1 MSKRLPA
8 AAAEEKEEEE
18 EAPAPA
24 TATEEEEEEEE
35 EKDGGGPIP
44 TIVVSVVHQS
54 FYKSLPSVEPMRKC
68 GHTKVVLI
76 MFVFR
81 AVGLTG
87 VDVPAQREEQGLN
100 N

>member
-1 MSKRLPA
+1 
-8 AAAEEKEEEE
+8 
-18 EAPAPA
+18 
-24 TATEEEEEEEE
+24 
-35 EKDGGGPIP
+35 
-44 TIVVSVVHQS
+44 
-54 FYKSLPSVEPMRKC
+54 MRKC

-87 VDVPAQREEQGLN
+87 VDVPAQMEEQGLN